1 MKIKN
6 KTFSLAII
14 LLLALTA
21 TASSSPK
28 RQQQQHSKTHSVNK
42 RGDRVMGFSH
52 MKATHHFR
60 LAPDGGRIEVA
71 PNDPQDAATR
81 EQIRMHLS
89 HIAGMFADGDFDA
102 PMLIHARTPPGV
114 PAIKR
119 LKAEISYE
127 YEETEAGGLVR
138 IKTNN
143 VQALAAV
150 HEFLRFQIKDHR
162 TGDSLKVEK

>member
-6 KTFSLAII
+6 KTISLVII
-14 LLLALTA
+14 LMMALTA
-21 TASSSPK
+21 TASGSPK
-28 RQQQQHSKTHSVNK
+28 RQQQHSETHGVNK

-71 PNDPQDAATR
+71 ANDPQDTATR

-89 HIAGMFADGDFDA
+89 HIAGMFANGDFDA

-114 PAIKR
+114 PAMKR

-127 YEETEAGGLVR
+127 YEEREAGGLVR

-143 VQALAAV
+143 ARALAAV